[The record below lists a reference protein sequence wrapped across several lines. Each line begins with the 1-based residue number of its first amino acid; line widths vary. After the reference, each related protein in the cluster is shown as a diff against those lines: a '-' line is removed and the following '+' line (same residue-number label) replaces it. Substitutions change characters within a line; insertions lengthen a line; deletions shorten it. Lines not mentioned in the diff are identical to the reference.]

1 MHEENNHLAKFIR
14 SSSNE
19 SHDSAKV
26 FLFET
31 EKNHSSNETVRTKKI
46 ITFVGILAIVFTLV
60 AIVAIVLSSISSV
73 DRSPKNGKWV
83 EKFGKAFAFYSKNN
97 IEITKTNSLQTSHN
111 LIFST
116 NDSKNNNDH

>member
-31 EKNHSSNETVRTKKI
+31 EKNHSSNETARRKKI
-46 ITFVGILAIVFTLV
+46 ITFVGIFAIVFTFV
-60 AIVAIVLSSISSV
+60 AIVAIIISNISSV
-73 DRSPKNGKWV
+73 DPSPKKGKSV
-83 EKFGKAFAFYSKNN
+83 EKFVKAFAFHLKYKNSN
-97 IEITKTNSLQTSHN
+97 KCI
-111 LIFST
+111 IFYF
-116 NDSKNNNDH
+116 

>member
-31 EKNHSSNETVRTKKI
+31 EKNHSSNETARTKKI

-60 AIVAIVLSSISSV
+60 AIVAIILSSISSV
-73 DRSPKNGKWV
+73 DTSPKNGKPV
-83 EKFGKAFAFYSKNN
+83 EEFGKAFAFYFKN
-97 IEITKTNSLQTSHN
+97 IEIKKTNSLQISHN
-111 LIFST
+111 LIFSSI
-116 NDSKNNNDH
+116 DSKNNNDH

>member
-31 EKNHSSNETVRTKKI
+31 EKNHSSNETARRKKI
-46 ITFVGILAIVFTLV
+46 ITFVGIFAIVFTFV
-60 AIVAIVLSSISSV
+60 AIVAIILSNISSV
-73 DRSPKNGKWV
+73 DPSPKKGKSV
-83 EKFGKAFAFYSKNN
+83 EKFGKAFAFY
-97 IEITKTNSLQTSHN
+97 LQ
-111 LIFST
+111 
-116 NDSKNNNDH
+116 